1 MNEIFLLIIGLI
13 GAACPV
19 TMYFLLEQERVDP
32 KGLLFFGVNGI
43 GSVLIIIASIG
54 EFDWGD
60 IGAVAMEAAWL
71 VISLMGIYKV
81 LYGKFKSKGA

>member
-1 MNEIFLLIIGLI
+1 MSPVLLGIVGLI

-19 TMYFLLEQERVDP
+19 AMYFLLEQEKVDP
-32 KGLLFFGVNGI
+32 KSILFFGVNGI
-43 GSVLIIIASIG
+43 GSVLIILASIG

-71 VISLMGIYKV
+71 IISLMGIYKV
-81 LYGKFKSKGA
+81 MFGKTKKT